1 MPKYL
6 DEFDG
11 QRIYV
16 ESNVFLFD
24 ALADENLG
32 QSCVEFL
39 ERASYGEF
47 EILTASLTIDEITF
61 VALKAELEKEYNITS
76 SQVFY
81 LKKHPD
87 VVKIL
92 ASRVNAILENIFQL
106 STIIEV
112 NETDIKLMGKYMED
126 FGLLPRDAIHL
137 AVAHRLGISCFASN
151 DKDFDEISE
160 IVRYAPKPF

>member
-6 DEFDG
+6 DELEG
-11 QRIYV
+11 ERIYV

-24 ALADENLG
+24 ALADENFG

-39 ERASYGEF
+39 ERASTGEL
-47 EILTASLTIDEITF
+47 EILTASLTIDEIAF
-61 VALKAELEKEYNITS
+61 VALKVELEKEYNITS

-87 VVKIL
+87 VVKVL
-92 ASRVNAILENIFQL
+92 APRVNAVLENIFQL

-112 NETDIKLMGKYMED
+112 NDRDIKLMGKYIED

-137 AVAHRLGISCFASN
+137 AVAHRSGISCFASN
-151 DKDFDEISE
+151 DKDFDGISQ
-160 IVRYAPKPF
+160 IIRYAPRPS